1 MTHVLVFPRGW
12 GLWWSWASYVPFACL
27 YDGVFSKTLCL
38 GQSAS
43 YLFVVLSFAP
53 LSLNPVFSISLLSL
67 PQASKFPSSS
77 SSDWRV
83 PGLGLETR
91 GEPPTPPSPAPAP
104 ASAPGGSGSSS
115 SEGSSGRA
123 AGDTPE
129 RKEAAGTG
137 KKVKVRPPPLKK
149 TFDSVDK

>member
-1 MTHVLVFPRGW
+1 MEL
-12 GLWWSWASYVPFACL
+12 GLFCSFCL
-27 YDGVFSKTLCL
+27 SEDWVFSKTLRL

-43 YLFVVLSFAP
+43 HLFVVLGFAL

-83 PGLGLETR
+83 PGLGLESR

-104 ASAPGGSGSSS
+104 ASAPGGSGGSS